1 MSDIRCN
8 TFIKNQLIEDT
19 ERELSK
25 STLLYYA
32 ENLNKLK
39 SYIAKNLCKRGLPEC
54 DADEVLSN
62 LYMSLITS
70 RDYGD
75 DINDYKYSLESFV
88 KNNANMCIRRYTAR
102 FVGELKVMDYNQVS
116 LDADGNE
123 KVDKIETIGDI
134 GQDRQLE
141 CCLVDLDKSLKSIEY
156 KRYYYGVDIYVLLM
170 LGIVR
175 TILGDIPTI
184 DRVYQN
190 IGVDST
196 ELSKLY
202 SKIAYDEQFND
213 CLSSLS
219 KDGVSLSCLNKL
231 KEYVFFFENI
241 VNVLDIKVA

>member
-123 KVDKIETIGDI
+123 KVDKIETI
-134 GQDRQLE
+134 
-141 CCLVDLDKSLKSIEY
+141 DLDKSLKSIEY

-241 VNVLDIKVA
+241 VNVLDIKLA